1 MKISKYSQ
9 ASALWL
15 DYQKALT
22 GYIRSRVKD
31 TDASDEIMQEVLMK
45 IYNACCSDRE
55 IQKLDS
61 WLFQIANHAIVD
73 YWRRQ
78 KKFTDEMPERSQ
90 EEENQVWRE
99 LAEYVE
105 PLINLLPEKYARPL
119 YLSDIEGVRQAD
131 IAEQLNLGL
140 SAAKSRIQRAR
151 EMLQKEIQTCCTM
164 ETDASGNVI
173 GFSVKESCEPL
184 QRHRKKIE

>member
-1 MKISKYSQ
+1 MKIIKYSQ
-9 ASALWL
+9 ASSLWL
-15 DYQKALT
+15 EYQKALT
-22 GYIRSRVKD
+22 AYIVSRVKD
-31 TDASDEIMQEVLMK
+31 VDAANDIMQEVLMK
-45 IYNACCSDRE
+45 VYNACCSDRE

-73 YWRRQ
+73 HWRRQ
-78 KKFTDEMPERSQ
+78 KKFTDEMPEPSH
-90 EEENQVWRE
+90 EEDNIVWRE

-119 YLSDIEGVRQAD
+119 YLSDIEGVKQAD

-151 EMLQKEIQTCCTM
+151 EMLQKEIQTCCTID
-164 ETDASGNVI
+164 TDASGNVI
-173 GFSVKESCEPL
+173 GFSVKESCEQL

>member
-1 MKISKYSQ
+1 MKISQYSQ
-9 ASALWL
+9 ASSLWL

-31 TDASDEIMQEVLMK
+31 KDASDEIMQEVLMK

-55 IQKLDS
+55 ILKLDS
-61 WLFQIANHAIVD
+61 WLFQIANHAIAD
-73 YWRRQ
+73 YWRGQ
-78 KKFTDEMPERSQ
+78 KKFTDEVPEPSQ

-131 IAEQLNLGL
+131 IAEQLHLGL

-173 GFSVKESCEPL
+173 DFSVKESCEPL
-184 QRHRKKIE
+184 QRYRKKIE